1 MNRILLTTLCLLL
14 TLTSFASAQLTTITH
29 VGAGSGGAAAST
41 DLSDSANLA
50 RLNAANV
57 FSADNTFSRI
67 NGSYISM
74 STDPA
79 IANFYF
85 GPSTAAVFTGSPAEG
100 HDNLFIGLNAGDNV
114 TTGVGNL
121 GIGHS
126 ALGSFIG
133 SAQASDNNIAIGW
146 DSQFV
151 NTTGYNNVSLGVDA
165 FKQLL
170 SGNDN
175 VGIGTLAG
183 HSTTTGYAN
192 IAVGTN
198 ALYFNV
204 TGYENV
210 AIGWDALDH
219 VTGFRNVGVGSFA
232 LPNTTGSRNTAVG
245 AYAGNTST
253 VGTDNVFLGYAAGYY
268 ETGSDKLMI
277 DNRARIDEADAR
289 VKALIY
295 GVFAS
300 TVAAQQVTVNGAL
313 NVAGVGT
320 FSGANNL
327 FGSGTVTA
335 PSIAFSASPT
345 VGLYRV
351 DAGTIGFALNGA
363 APEVRIGQSGGLS
376 FLNLTV
382 TGGNSVLQWA
392 EAGFTLGIRNGTN
405 PMLWRLYNTYTSATN
420 RENVSLGWASNALTF
435 ATEAGSAGGITRSM
449 VAGAGSSVGTNI
461 AGATTTIQAGLG
473 TGTGAPGTI
482 VLRASTAA
490 IGTGTTVQTA
500 ATHVT
505 VGNGATAITGKL
517 TASGGFAAGL
527 VTVADATTI
536 TCNWDTMG
544 TCDQDNTQ
552 AAGTLTIAAIGGT
565 CVDGQKMTLRIKS
578 TNVQTFAW
586 NAVFRF
592 GTDIPSI
599 PSSTGEAKTDYIG
612 LACALAAGKVDI
624 VSVTRGY

>member
-41 DLSDSANLA
+41 DLSDSSNLA

-85 GPSTAAVFTGSPAEG
+85 GPSSAQAFTTG

-133 SAQASDNNIAIGW
+133 SVQASDNNIAIGW

-151 NTTGYNNVSLGVDA
+151 NTTGYNNVTLGVDA

-192 IAVGTN
+192 IAIGTN
-198 ALYFNV
+198 ALYFNL
-204 TGYENV
+204 TGFENV
-210 AIGWDALDH
+210 AVGWDALDH
-219 VTGFRNVGVGSFA
+219 VLGQRNVGIGSFA
-232 LPNTTGSRNTAVG
+232 GANTVGDRNTIVG
-245 AYAGNTST
+245 AYAGNSST
-253 VGTDNVFLGYAAGYY
+253 IGSDNVFLGYAAGYY
-268 ETGSDKLMI
+268 ETASNVLMI
-277 DNRARIDEADAR
+277 DDRARTNEADAR
-289 VKALIY
+289 IKALIY
-295 GVFAS
+295 GTFAS
-300 TVAAQQVTVNGAL
+300 TVAAQQLTVNAAL
-313 NVAGVGT
+313 NVSGVAT
-320 FSGANNL
+320 FAGANNL
-327 FGSGTVTA
+327 FGSGSVTA
-335 PSIAFSASPT
+335 PSIAFSVSPT
-345 VGLYRV
+345 IGLYRV
-351 DAGTIGFALNGA
+351 DSSTIGFALNGS

-382 TGGNSVLQWA
+382 TGGTSVLQWA

-420 RENVSLGWASNALTF
+420 RENVSLGWASNVLTF

-544 TCDQDNTQ
+544 TCDQVNTQ
-552 AAGTLTIAAIGGT
+552 ATGTLTIAAIGGA
-565 CVDGQKMTLRIKS
+565 CVDGQKMTLRITS

-599 PSSTGEAKTDYIG
+599 PSSTGGAKTDYIG
-612 LACALAAGKVDI
+612 LACALAAGTVDV
-624 VSVTRGY
+624 VSVARGY